1 MESYKGFSLFV
12 SFCLSLSPSSQWKD
26 QEFSLCSH
34 FVSKHIDL
42 DAVLY
47 LIVRWI
53 NTHTH
58 AHARLSVCALSHNEV
73 ADVDLLLHLGQSIPT
88 LHTDTTVLAG
98 IEIGSWEYKCY
109 DSML

>member
-1 MESYKGFSLFV
+1 M
-12 SFCLSLSPSSQWKD
+12 
-26 QEFSLCSH
+26 
-34 FVSKHIDL
+34 SKHIDL

-53 NTHTH
+53 NTQAHTH
-58 AHARLSVCALSHNEV
+58 TCTCLCLSVCALSHNEV

-98 IEIGSWEYKCY
+98 VEVGKWEF
-109 DSML
+109 